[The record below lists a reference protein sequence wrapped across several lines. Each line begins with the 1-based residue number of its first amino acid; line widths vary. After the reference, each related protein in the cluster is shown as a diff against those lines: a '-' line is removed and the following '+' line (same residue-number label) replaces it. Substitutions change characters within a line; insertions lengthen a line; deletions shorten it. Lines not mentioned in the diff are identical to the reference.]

1 MFTPLFSDQKSVD
14 VSGRQTII
22 FRGCRKG
29 GCITNGVYE
38 ASTISVN
45 LNLKGIGSGNG
56 INNDISQQWL
66 GLE

>member
-1 MFTPLFSDQKSVD
+1 MLTPLFSDQKSVD

-45 LNLKGIGSGNG
+45 LNLKGI
-56 INNDISQQWL
+56 
-66 GLE
+66 